1 MGKYLFSRIRH
12 DFTEDHV
19 LKISNCELLFAGI
32 QLIGFKR
39 FEKVGIPMLEI
50 FDGPKIIS
58 YAVLKSRSSALTIP
72 HWESISAWIS
82 GAQ

>member
-1 MGKYLFSRIRH
+1 MDKYLFSRIRH

-19 LKISNCELLFAGI
+19 LKISDSELLLPGI
-32 QLIGFKR
+32 QLVGFKR
-39 FEKVGIPMLEI
+39 FEEVGVPMVEI
-50 FDGPKIIS
+50 MDCPKIIS